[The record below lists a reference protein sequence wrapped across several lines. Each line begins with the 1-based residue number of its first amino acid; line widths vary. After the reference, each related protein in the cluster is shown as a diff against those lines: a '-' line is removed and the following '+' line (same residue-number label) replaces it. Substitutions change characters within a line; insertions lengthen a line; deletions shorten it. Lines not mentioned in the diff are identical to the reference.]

1 TTSPASRSRDSCAV
15 HSIATSRGAIRPA
28 RARATKVPNG
38 WSWPVRA
45 SHRLPPHETGRPVV
59 RFKCNPTPSS
69 GKDGDERSRSRWA
82 ASVQPGAFTSTE
94 TEDTTPVSCASSTP
108 RLTPADKPK
117 SSALTMRRRASGI
130 AASPV
135 VPADLYQVSQHL
147 DGVRGEPHGAGL
159 VVVPIVHRRLRH
171 LEAVFPGDVQ
181 QLDVEA
187 EARKHRL
194 KVAQAAVHY
203 RYDRSEEHTSELQSP
218 DHLLFRLLVEKKRSG
233 LSK

>member
-1 TTSPASRSRDSCAV
+1 MVVRRRRRGRLFVCGESGRVEYAGVVSHLCVFFFSSRRRHTRFDCDWSSDVCSSDLAV

-159 VVVPIVHRRLRH
+159 VVVPTVHRRLRH
-171 LEAVFPGDVQ
+171 LEAVFPG
-181 QLDVEA
+181 E
-187 EARKHRL
+187 
-194 KVAQAAVHY
+194 
-203 RYDRSEEHTSELQSP
+203 
-218 DHLLFRLLVEKKRSG
+218 G
-233 LSK
+233 